1 VLFGHCAAK
10 EKMPQNKMTI
20 GKLLA
25 YAAPAAPI
33 AALGLPITVYLP
45 PFYESLGLGLGTVG
59 AIFML
64 SRFWDVFTDPVLGI
78 VSDHYPSRWGRRRHW
93 IVLSIPILLLSVYM
107 VFLPPGEVSSLYLGI
122 WMFVLYLG
130 YTLASLSH
138 MSWGTELSDDY
149 HQRSTIHGAREVA
162 LIFGMFSVLTLPA
175 IIEIF
180 PGLFGFEEGK
190 AIPLTTKVGS
200 MGIYIMVLFPITVAI
215 AMAFV
220 GERKAPKPEK
230 IHWGDTLSALWKDKM
245 LQRILIMD
253 LLVGAAPGI
262 TGALYLYFYDSYMQV
277 GEYSSILLLSYF
289 IAGCLSV
296 PLWIKLSYMIGKHRA
311 FSFAQIYGGL
321 ALPIVFFVPKGDF
334 MWAFISTSL
343 YGLAYGAGPFLMR
356 AMMSDLTDKDNFE
369 NGTQRTGLYFSL
381 LTLTNKIGGA
391 VAVGAG
397 YIALEMM
404 GYIPRGENT
413 PEVVEQLSL
422 LYVGVPAIV
431 MVSVAVIMWN
441 YPLGM
446 KEHKELRRK
455 IDERDSLIAKKQSSE
470 GDSEQTAL

>member
-1 VLFGHCAAK
+1 
-10 EKMPQNKMTI
+10 MPHEKMTI
-20 GKLLA
+20 RRLLA

-45 PFYESLGLGLGTVG
+45 PFYESLGLGLGAVG

-78 VSDHYPSRWGRRRHW
+78 VSDRYPSRWGRRRHW
-93 IVLSIPILLLSVYM
+93 IVLSVPILLVSVYM
-107 VFLPPGEVSSLYLGI
+107 VFLPSGQVSGLYLGC
-122 WMFVLYLG
+122 WMFVLYMG

-149 HQRSTIHGAREVA
+149 HQRSTIHGTREIA

-175 IIEIF
+175 IIEVV

-190 AIPLTTKVGS
+190 AIPLATKVGS
-200 MGIYIMVLFPITVAI
+200 MGIYIMILLPITVAI

-220 GERKAPKPEK
+220 GERKAPEPPS
-230 IHWGDTLSALWKDKM
+230 INWRDTLTALWQDKM
-245 LQRILIMD
+245 LQRILTMD
-253 LLVGAAPGI
+253 LLVGGALGL

-277 GEYSSILLLSYF
+277 AEYSSILLLSYF

-296 PLWIKLSYMIGKHRA
+296 PLWIKLSYMIGKHRTLA
-311 FSFAQIYGGL
+311 FAQIYGGL
-321 ALPIVFFVPKGDF
+321 SLPIVFFVPKGDF
-334 MWAFISTSL
+334 MWAFLSTAS

-356 AMMSDLTDKDNFE
+356 AMMSDLTDKDNLE

-381 LTLTNKIGGA
+381 LTLTNKIGA
-391 VAVGAG
+391 AIAVGGG
-397 YIALEMM
+397 YIALEWMD
-404 GYIPRGENT
+404 YIPRGDNL
-413 PEVVEQLSL
+413 PEVVEQLTL
-422 LYVGVPAIV
+422 LYVGLPTIV
-431 MVSVAVIMWN
+431 MLSVAALMWN

-446 KEHKELRRK
+446 KEHQELRRK
-455 IDERDSLIAKKQSSE
+455 IDERDALALKELSS
-470 GDSEQTAL
+470 